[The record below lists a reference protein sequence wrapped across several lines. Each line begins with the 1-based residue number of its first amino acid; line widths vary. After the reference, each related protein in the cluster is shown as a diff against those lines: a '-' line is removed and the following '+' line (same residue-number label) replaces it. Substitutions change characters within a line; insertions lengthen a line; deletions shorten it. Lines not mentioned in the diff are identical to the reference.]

1 MSLTAYWGRCSES
14 SLRRGHSEDV
24 SPSNWNEF
32 HQFFWRFF
40 VTILLARMFGI
51 WFLIDFVLY
60 SCVWSRAY
68 VVAKPFCWRSH
79 QWTSGEG
86 WKKCFWLPTPTV
98 PSVKRCLFVRF
109 WRKHMAKPAAFVQ
122 WRFFVLLIWSTIS
135 SWELSRIEFAQLA
148 SERSRNNAQ
157 ITLWVSLNCFLNHL
171 KLAL

>member
-1 MSLTAYWGRCSES
+1 MFHLQIEMSFINSFGVFCNHIVGQDVWDMISYRLCPLL
-14 SLRRGHSEDV
+14 LRLKQSICCRE
-24 SPSNWNEF
+24 
-32 HQFFWRFF
+32 
-40 VTILLARMFGI
+40 TILLEVSPVDKWRRVEKV
-51 WFLIDFVLY
+51 FLIANTNSAF
-60 SCVWSRAY
+60 S
-68 VVAKPFCWRSH
+68 
-79 QWTSGEG
+79 E
-86 WKKCFWLPTPTV
+86 TV
-98 PSVKRCLFVRF
+98 CLFVRF